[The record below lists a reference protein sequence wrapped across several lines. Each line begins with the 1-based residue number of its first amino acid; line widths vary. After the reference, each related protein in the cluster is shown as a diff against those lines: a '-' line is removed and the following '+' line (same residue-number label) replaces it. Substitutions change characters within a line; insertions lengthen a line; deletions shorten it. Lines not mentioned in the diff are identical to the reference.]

1 MDDLNEPDETV
12 IFTLS
17 APGAGGYATVGNTN
31 NDNTGGNIGLTTTT
45 ADQSATATITD
56 DDDLTLSV
64 ALAASTTSV
73 NVDQDD
79 MDTGL
84 QVNEGTS
91 VVLTVTLSGRSQG
104 DVAVGWSA
112 AIGTQTNTAATSTPG
127 SGNRGRN
134 EDDNA
139 DINAAGAT
147 ISMMGGML
155 DGAMVMIP
163 SGQTTADITI
173 QILQDAR
180 EEDDETVTVTLDA
193 TEVTADR
200 GVTAPSATASFE
212 INDNPAATR
221 FLAITVDEASREEGQ
236 SAVFTVTLSGSAYDD
251 GAPAQTVDWCITGT
265 AESNDYSVTGAGAAD
280 CSGVSGTVLAMGR
293 LDFGTSFGGTMAPA
307 HTGGLTRT
315 VRTTITNDNLN
326 EASETLTLTLSNIQ
340 GGSCD
345 ITADPT
351 NCQPPTVANVESQTV
366 TIAASDPTVYSITGN
381 PRVREN
387 AANAALAF
395 TIRLTNPSEGDI
407 TIPYTLGG
415 TATGGGTDYT
425 TPAPLNVTVDAGET
439 TASLSISIADDDL
452 NEVDETVTV
461 ALGTPVTV
469 VSEGSNNGGAAS
481 SVTRDAD
488 ENDQRKTGTIDDE
501 DDIRVTIVAA
511 MSSDTDNAA
520 AGIQV
525 SEGNDATFTVT
536 LDHESTAAV
545 TVPYSVSGVSAD
557 DYTDEGGGTL
567 NIAAGMTTG
576 SIVIGVT
583 PDILAESAETL
594 RVNLRS
600 GSGLTAAGAIQIG
613 NPGNAAVTIPE
624 NEAAVHIVSVATSA
638 TAVEE
643 DAASVT
649 FTLSL
654 PNPAGANARVS
665 GDTVTVTYT
674 LTGTATGGAATVP
687 SRDYTTP
694 SALSAEFSDDAV
706 TQTVTVN
713 LNDDNINESAETI
726 VLTLVSVSHMST
738 DTVGDGAVTGGV
750 AVGSGN
756 DRTATATIAASDP
769 VTYSIADA
777 TAVTEGD
784 TMLAYTVTLAGASGA
799 SGGSDGAI
807 TIPYTLSGTATVGR
821 DYRTPSP
828 RSVTIAAGMTTAD
841 ITISVTEDPV
851 NEANETVII
860 TLGDT
865 PAIGDGGGMVTLSD
879 ASGAAA
885 GTGTINDDDAAEV
898 AAADLEGMVNEGA
911 DMVFTFTLNINSEQ
925 TVQVPWTAAVAQSQ
939 APNEDANDLATS
951 SHEFRDGPDVT
962 VTPDALTATGT
973 VTFNP
978 GQRRRTLRL
987 PINRDG
993 LGEDDE
999 VVTVTIGTITAR
1011 GVTAPDTTAMGTIAG
1026 NAGVPYRFSVNAPA
1040 DVAEDGAS
1048 AVNAEFTISLSIKGL
1063 PAGSTRQAATV
1074 YYTFGGTAE
1083 RVDPPSAQAS
1093 TASAGRSV
1101 NDYQAPGNS
1110 NSGSLAFPAD
1120 ASDDMQTLT
1129 VPIVDDALNE
1139 GAESLTLRINRVEI
1153 GGRTARN
1160 EPGNFG
1166 ARVIPDT
1173 GRVTGSGDTVQT
1185 NVEASDPLAV
1195 GIRLAP
1201 TLVPG
1206 EAASYT
1212 LDYGTTDVRDGAAGT
1227 PIVPTMPVVVTLE
1240 FQVGSGMTRE
1250 VTRTLPAGD
1259 PAPVITLPVSTVNEI
1274 AAAMDFTSGDNTLT
1288 VTVMS
1293 ASSTGAGDAAP
1304 STASATATAGG
1315 GSVTQQLEPWRLE
1328 LTNDPVA
1335 RDGMPLRFRVRL
1347 AGRLPA
1353 ADVSV
1358 SYSVANGGDH
1368 PRFGDEVTAADDDF
1382 CIAAIANDGACS
1394 DTIASNMRT
1403 GTVTLPRGRR
1413 TVDIVVNTAAK
1424 DDMDAARESL
1434 TVTLTAT
1441 STDVT
1446 NDRLGLGNQL
1456 ARVGVISDDDPDARS
1471 RRMKTKLA
1479 VIGRASAVLAGSLI
1493 EKRVGA
1499 LDSANPQASL
1509 TIGGKRVSTA
1519 GEDDFAAATGDWAA
1533 NPFEREQM
1541 MADTRSVS
1549 GGEALTSSD
1558 IVRRTSFNLI
1568 GGGPGGATLWGGAGT
1583 INFDGDDAMLDYDG
1597 DVKAYHVGMESRSGG
1612 QTVFGMSVGHSGA
1625 DLDFTDSEA
1634 EVSGR
1639 MKSNMVS
1646 MHPYAI
1652 RRFAPGVHG
1661 WLTVG
1666 FGKSDVDITE
1676 TATSRGSSRTE
1687 TVATRMQTWMASAGF
1702 RGRREIGLN
1711 RDVSGKFTFDG
1722 SNSTL
1727 DAATFPSQNELRKTT
1742 ATTVR
1747 LGNEWEFGYT
1757 YPLSSRSGA
1766 LRLFALGG
1774 LRKDFSDAK
1783 QDAALDLGGG
1793 LEVHTDGGF
1802 SVRIRGATQVNNTAQ
1817 DEDSLSMDI
1826 GLDPSN
1832 GGFGL
1837 NPFTRMSMDDEG
1849 RNTIATGIRY
1859 RLGSLSMTVQTT
1871 LSDNAAADY
1880 GNLVSGEWRF

>member
-1 MDDLNEPDETV
+1 TLNEANEDVV
-12 IFTLS
+12 ITLDATPTPEGTGGAVTRAA
-17 APGAGGYATVGNTN
+17 APGHMG
-31 NDNTGGNIGLTTTT
+31 
-45 ADQSATATITD
+45 TATIND
-56 DDDLTLSV
+56 DDDRELRLVQTSPVGNSDLREGTAV
-64 ALAASTTSV
+64 TYRVELVTTGGTPALAAS
-73 NVDQDD
+73 Q
-79 MDTGL
+79 
-84 QVNEGTS
+84 EEI
-91 VVLTVTLSGRSQG
+91 TVAWMA
-104 DVAVGWSA
+104 AV
-112 AIGTQTNTAATSTPG
+112 GTQTNTDDTAMPG
-127 SGNRGRN
+127 A
-134 EDDNA
+134 DDDSPNDMGNA
-139 DINAAGAT
+139 DLASTGAT
-147 ISMMGGML
+147 ANSDGGTIS
-155 DGAMVMIP
+155 GASVIIP
-163 SGQTTADITI
+163 AGQTGMNFTVNIR
-173 QILQDAR
+173 QDAR
-180 EEDDETVTVTLDA
+180 LEMQESVTVTLGA
-193 TEVTADR
+193 ITTEAADVTLD
-200 GVTAPSATASFE
+200 TA
-212 INDNPAATR
+212 NDEQTFTIAENPAATR
-221 FLAITVDEASREEGQ
+221 FLDVAVDNATREEGQ
-236 SAVFTVTLSGSAYDD
+236 PVVFTVTLTGSAHDAGADALTVDWAISGTVENSDYSGSA
-251 GAPAQTVDWCITGT
+251 
-265 AESNDYSVTGAGAAD
+265 
-280 CSGVSGTVLAMGR
+280 SGT

-351 NCQPPTVANVESQTV
+351 NCQPPTVANVQSQTV

-511 MSSDTDNAA
+511 MSSDTDSVA

-525 SEGNDATFTVT
+525 SEGSNATFTVT

-567 NIAAGMTTG
+567 TIAAGDMSG

-624 NEAAVHIVSVATSA
+624 NPAAMHVVSVSGPDAAVDESA
-638 TAVEE
+638 T
-643 DAASVT
+643 SVT
-649 FTLSL
+649 FDLSL
-654 PNPAGANARVS
+654 PAVTGDNARAS

-674 LTGTATGGAATVP
+674 LTGTATGGAASDDT
-687 SRDYTTP
+687 RDYTTP
-694 SALSAEFSDDAV
+694 SALTVTISDAAVDA
-706 TQTVTVN
+706 TVTVN

-726 VLTLVSVSHMST
+726 VLTLVSVSS
-738 DTVGDGAVTGGV
+738 DRGGSAVPGGV

-784 TMLAYTVTLAGASGA
+784 TMLAYTVTLAGASG
-799 SGGSDGAI
+799 GSDGAI

-828 RSVTIAAGMTTAD
+828 RSVTIDAGDTTAS
-841 ITISVTEDPV
+841 ITINVTEDTV

-898 AAADLEGMVNEGA
+898 AAADLERMVNEGA

-925 TVQVPWTAAVAQSQ
+925 TVQVPWEATVAQSQ
-939 APNEDANDLATS
+939 ATNEDANAAAT
-951 SHEFRDGPDVT
+951 SHEFRNGPDVT
-962 VTPDALTATGT
+962 VTPGALTATGT

-999 VVTVTIGTITAR
+999 VVTVTIGAITAR
-1011 GVTAPDTTAMGTIAG
+1011 GVTAPDTTATGTIDA

-1110 NSGSLAFPAD
+1110 NSGSLTFPDD

-1160 EPGNFG
+1160 EPGDFG
-1166 ARVIPDT
+1166 ARVIPGT
-1173 GRVTGSGDTVQT
+1173 GRVTDSDDTVQT
-1185 NVEASDPLAV
+1185 NVMASDPLAV
-1195 GIRLAP
+1195 GLMLAP

-1206 EAASYT
+1206 EAARYE
-1212 LDYGTTDVRDGAAGT
+1212 LNYGTTTVRGRAST
-1227 PIVPTMPVVVTLE
+1227 PVPIVPTRPVTVTLRL
-1240 FQVGSGMTRE
+1240 QVGSGMTRD

-1259 PAPVITLPVSTVNEI
+1259 PAPVITVPASTVNEI

-1293 ASSTGAGDAAP
+1293 ASSAGAGDAAP
-1304 STASATATAGG
+1304 ASGSATATTAGG
-1315 GSVTQQLEPWRLE
+1315 TLTQQLEPWRLQ

-1368 PRFGDEVTAADDDF
+1368 PRFGDEEAASNSAADRDWTDP
-1382 CIAAIANDGACS
+1382 GS
-1394 DTIASNMRT
+1394 

-1413 TVDIVVNTAAK
+1413 TVDIVINTATK
-1424 DDMDAARESL
+1424 DPTDAARESL